1 MQLKVPFLSEYYLS
15 DGKKTLYMGLG
26 NDKNRSIKIRKPL
39 IEDGNPIYHLVKK
52 CTPLDINSLYSYLLI
67 CTHFNQ
73 TSVVTELNNN
83 IIGYI
88 SAYINP
94 HQKKTLF
101 IWQVAVHP
109 GMRGKGLATRMIMDI
124 LKREET
130 KSVEF
135 IETTVTPSNK
145 ASMSLFAKIASQMDT
160 DLQKFPFLTS
170 DLFGKS
176 NHEEE
181 LLLRIGPL
189 TK

>member
-1 MQLKVPFLSEYYLS
+1 
-15 DGKKTLYMGLG
+15 MGSR
-26 NDKNRSIKIRKPL
+26 NDENTPINIRKPQ
-39 IEDGNPIYHLVKK
+39 IKDGNRIFHLVKECK
-52 CTPLDINSLYSYLLI
+52 PLDINSLYYYLLI
-67 CTHFNQ
+67 CAHFDQ
-73 TSVVTELNNN
+73 TSVITELDSE

-94 HQKKTLF
+94 HQKNTLF

-109 GMRGKGLATRMIMDI
+109 DMRGQGLAIKMMKDI
-124 LKREET
+124 LEREEI

-135 IETTVTPSNK
+135 IETTVTPSNQ
-145 ASMSLFAKIASQMDT
+145 ASMSLFGKIASKLDT
-160 DLQKFPFLTS
+160 NLQKSSFFTS
-170 DLFGKS
+170 DLFGES